1 MFAFRQNLRYHGFQA
16 AREVWTPAV
25 GYFLTERELSRHVH
39 GTVYPSL
46 YLFIIIYTSLDIKYT
61 KAEQVEVTALRAE
74 ENTCFSLLLPSFLL
88 KMTPGTEIQLNCS
101 KSQIKAV
108 FIGKPAT

>member
-16 AREVWTPAV
+16 ARKVWTPAV
-25 GYFLTERELSRHVH
+25 GYFPTERELSRHMH

-61 KAEQVEVTALRAE
+61 RAEQVEVTALGAE
-74 ENTCFSLLLPSFLL
+74 ENMLLLS
-88 KMTPGTEIQLNCS
+88 
-101 KSQIKAV
+101 
-108 FIGKPAT
+108 PAA